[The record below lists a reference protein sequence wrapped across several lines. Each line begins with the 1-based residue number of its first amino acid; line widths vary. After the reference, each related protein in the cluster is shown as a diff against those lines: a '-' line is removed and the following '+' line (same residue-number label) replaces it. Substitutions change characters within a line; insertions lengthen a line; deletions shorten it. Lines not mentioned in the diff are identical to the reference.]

1 MLNPMLHDGPGEVAL
16 MTGLQKKVLRSI
28 YESSSEGLRSWQVQK
43 KVDGT
48 KLEVQEALHGL
59 LAAGYIRDFVDG
71 WRTQIPQGVL
81 KTVHFKRTGCTRRQG
96 ALTPPRILSLCW
108 VSATLTQFNALF

>member
-16 MTGLQKKVLRSI
+16 MTDLETKVLRSI

-48 KLEVQEALHGL
+48 KLEVQKALHEL
-59 LAAGYIRDFVDG
+59 LAAGYIG
-71 WRTQIPQGVL
+71 
-81 KTVHFKRTGCTRRQG
+81 
-96 ALTPPRILSLCW
+96 ILSMGGGPKYHK
-108 VSATLTQFNALF
+108 VSSKTYILRALDEQDAETR

>member
-28 YESSSEGLRSWQVQK
+28 YESSSEGLRLWQVQK

-48 KLEVQEALHGL
+48 KLEVQEALHEL
-59 LAAGYIRDFVDG
+59 LAAGYIGIFSMGGGPKYHKVS
-71 WRTQIPQGVL
+71 L
-81 KTVHFKRTGCTRRQG
+81 KTYILG
-96 ALTPPRILSLCW
+96 ALDASDAKTR
-108 VSATLTQFNALF
+108 

>member
-59 LAAGYIRDFVDG
+59 LAAGYIG
-71 WRTQIPQGVL
+71 
-81 KTVHFKRTGCTRRQG
+81 
-96 ALTPPRILSLCW
+96 ILSMGGGPKYHK
-108 VSATLTQFNALF
+108 VSSRPYILSSLDAPDDKAR